1 MEYEVGTELQ
11 FKKDLGVSVWV
22 DGILP
27 AGQMGLK
34 TTHLR
39 ICINEF
45 HLDLPLSQVN
55 KLFEL
60 KVDTPKPELKPEPKK
75 IEPEVEKIKIERVRL
90 GRPKASKPRKKKNA

>member
-1 MEYEVGTELQ
+1 MEYNVGTELQ

-45 HLDLPLSQVN
+45 HLDLPLDQIE

-60 KVDTPKPELKPEPKK
+60 KVDTPKVEPVIEPEP
-75 IEPEVEKIKIERVRL
+75 EPEVEKIKIERVRL
-90 GRPKASKPRKKKNA
+90 TKPKARKPRKKKDA

>member
-1 MEYEVGTELQ
+1 MEYNVGTELQ

-45 HLDLPLSQVN
+45 HLDLPLNQIE

-60 KVDTPKPELKPEPKK
+60 KVDTPKVEPVIEPEP
-75 IEPEVEKIKIERVRL
+75 EPEVEKIKIERVRL
-90 GRPKASKPRKKKNA
+90 TKPKAKKPRKKKDA

>member
-45 HLDLPLSQVN
+45 HLDLPLNQIE

-60 KVDTPKPELKPEPKK
+60 KVDTPKVEPVIEPEP
-75 IEPEVEKIKIERVRL
+75 EPEVEKIKIERVRL
-90 GRPKASKPRKKKNA
+90 TKPRSKNPRKKKDA

>member
-1 MEYEVGTELQ
+1 MEYNVGTELQ

-45 HLDLPLSQVN
+45 HLDLPLNQIE

-60 KVDTPKPELKPEPKK
+60 KVDTPKAEPVIEPEP
-75 IEPEVEKIKIERVRL
+75 EPEVEKIKIERVRL
-90 GRPKASKPRKKKNA
+90 TKPKAKKPRKKKDA

>member
-1 MEYEVGTELQ
+1 MEYNVGTELQ

-45 HLDLPLSQVN
+45 HLDLPLNQVE

-60 KVDTPKPELKPEPKK
+60 KVDTPKVEPVIEPEP
-75 IEPEVEKIKIERVRL
+75 EPEVEKIKIERVRL
-90 GRPKASKPRKKKNA
+90 GRPKASKPKKKKDA

>member
-1 MEYEVGTELQ
+1 MEYNVGTELQ

-45 HLDLPLSQVN
+45 HLDLPLNQVE

-60 KVDTPKPELKPEPKK
+60 KVDTPKVEPVIEPEP
-75 IEPEVEKIKIERVRL
+75 EPEVEKIKIERVRL
-90 GRPKASKPRKKKNA
+90 TKPRSKNPRKKKDA

>member
-1 MEYEVGTELQ
+1 MEYNVGTELQ

-45 HLDLPLSQVN
+45 HLDLPLNQVE

-60 KVDTPKPELKPEPKK
+60 KVDTPKVEPVIEPEP
-75 IEPEVEKIKIERVRL
+75 EPEVEKIKIERVRL
-90 GRPKASKPRKKKNA
+90 TKPKARKPRKKKDA